1 MSVIARLWYPF
12 FFSRFSPLTRTFLGR
27 KGGATILRVGRARIE
42 DIIKLDGVL
51 MQKNWLFDTMKAMS
65 G

>member
-1 MSVIARLWYPF
+1 
-12 FFSRFSPLTRTFLGR
+12 LGR